1 MVIFVSVAET
11 ASGTRCKRLLA
22 LDGGGVRGVLS
33 IEILAAIER
42 VVGAPLSS
50 YFDYVAGTSTG
61 AILAACVSLGMSVDE
76 IRTFFIEIGPSMFHQ
91 ANALRRF
98 RYKYDDVQLAAA
110 LRNVF
115 SGSNGIPLTLGSP
128 ELKTLLLLV
137 LRNATTDSP
146 WPLSNNP
153 RALFNDRRL
162 AECNLDFPLWQLIRA
177 STAAPT
183 YFPPERIAVG
193 SQSFVFVDGGVTTY
207 NNPAFLLFL
216 HATLRSYRLCWPT
229 GPEKLLLVS
238 VGTGATAQAND
249 RLKPGEMNLLYNMT
263 SVPAALLHAALVEQ
277 DLLCRVFGRCLFGDA
292 IDLELGDLRSPVSG
306 PAAGFC
312 PQLFTYVRYSA
323 DLSAVGLERLGLSSI
338 RPEAVQRLDSI
349 DHLDELR
356 LIGRSAARN
365 VSVDH
370 FVGFE

>member
-1 MVIFVSVAET
+1 M
-11 ASGTRCKRLLA
+11 
-22 LDGGGVRGVLS
+22 DGGGIRGVFTLQ
-33 IEILAAIER
+33 ILARMEQLFREEQKNPKLVLAD
-42 VVGAPLSS
+42 V
-50 YFDYVAGTSTG
+50 FDLIAGTSTG